1 MYKTTIFKFNANN
14 YILLE
19 GNNLQK
25 PEKKQR
31 MELQNIKQYLLNM
44 KTDNTIADD
53 LRTIFR

>member
-14 YILLE
+14 MYK

-31 MELQNIKQYLLNM
+31 MEVQNMKQYLLNM